1 MILGSL
7 ECNVPPCM
15 RLALDITPNNCL
27 AWPLWCNKFHNRH
40 REFGTNQARSKSHRE
55 LFCFCLKYQP
65 TMILSKSRRKT
76 HMYIH
81 PLGIYTNSYAIRK
94 KLSMYAYSLLWSD
107 WVFVWTSCWFLV
119 NPVGYFSAKADVIR
133 INQKLLNEH
142 IVIQL
147 HGCVL
152 FYN

>member
-40 REFGTNQARSKSHRE
+40 REFGTNQARSKSYRE
-55 LFCFCLKYQP
+55 LFCFCLQP

-94 KLSMYAYSLLWSD
+94 KIKYVCIWFALKWLGFCLNVVLVFGQSSWLIFSQGRCHQNQSKVTERAHCYST
-107 WVFVWTSCWFLV
+107 VWLCS
-119 NPVGYFSAKADVIR
+119 IM
-133 INQKLLNEH
+133 
-142 IVIQL
+142 
-147 HGCVL
+147 
-152 FYN
+152 